1 MPKFL
6 NTSGL
11 SEWMSRIID
20 ETERELVII
29 SPYLQLS
36 DRIFQKLLGANDRGV
51 EVILIYREDKL
62 KAYEKNKLLAID
74 NLNLMSHPNVHA
86 KCMYNENFLLIGSM
100 NLYEF
105 SEKNNREMGILFHR
119 NDIPELGGDSFGGNA
134 DYDTVFDEALEEII
148 EIKNGAEMERPSRET
163 IEDRFELEILKNK
176 TDKSQEYVKQI
187 NDIFIHKK
195 FIISREEDFLC
206 KSYIDK
212 VDVLWSYRM
221 EFILKQDEDKLNQWY
236 SKHRYNI
243 KKMEYAFSGF
253 KFYWNSP
260 EKMYLYDDS
269 RHNLWRNVNSN
280 KESISLRK
288 RGIDE
293 VIQFL
298 KSEVVSN
305 NKVYNKQ

>member
-6 NTSGL
+6 NTKGL
-11 SEWMSRIID
+11 SEWMSRIIE

-36 DRIFQKLLGANDRGV
+36 NRIFQNLLDANSRGV
-51 EVILIYREDKL
+51 QIIFIYREDML
-62 KAYEKNKLLAID
+62 NTYEKSKLLAID

-100 NLYEF
+100 NLYEY

-119 NDIPELGGDSFGGNA
+119 IDIPELSDGSWNNA
-134 DYDTVFDEALEEII
+134 DDDTIFDEALEEII

-163 IEDRFELEILKNK
+163 IEDRFEMEILKNK
-176 TDKSQEYVKQI
+176 LDKSQEYVKQL

-195 FIISREEDFLC
+195 FIITEEEAYLC

-212 VDVLWSYRM
+212 VDVLWNYRL
-221 EFILKQDEDKLNQWY
+221 EFNLKQDEEKLSQYYN
-236 SKHRYNI
+236 KHKNNI
-243 KKMEYAFSGF
+243 KNMEYAFSGF

-260 EKMYLYDDS
+260 EKMFLYEDS
-269 RHNLWRNVNSN
+269 KHNLWKKLNS
-280 KESISLRK
+280 KSEAISLRK
-288 RGIDE
+288 KGIDE

-298 KSEVVSN
+298 KLELVTN
-305 NKVYNKQ
+305 NKVYNNQ